1 MMEHAPG
8 PAPARDPESDPG
20 PRRPAP
26 TLMDRLWHGTFWLGL
41 KMPVQIVIA
50 FWSIPL
56 VQHAI
61 GVKNNDAY
69 VFAWGFGFL
78 QFLLEFGMSSA
89 LQRQLARA
97 WVRDDRAEINRLIAG
112 GMSFY
117 AVMALLQV
125 VILLGIAYLGLPARF
140 QGETR
145 RLVIGL
151 LWIQAISAPFFG
163 VMTVVASVLQ
173 AARRYELLPRLD
185 LAVLMIRFAILYAGL
200 RAEVSFVAILAAQVA
215 TQVSLTLL
223 PALWVMVRELGYV
236 PHFWGARRDD
246 YAALLRVGFYIFL
259 MQLSVTLADKL
270 DVIVLGYALPP
281 SASDAGITVY
291 QNVSKPFLQIRQMGW
306 TLAYLVMPAVA
317 TLAAAHD
324 LRGLE
329 RLKYD
334 GSRQLIALLLPVIL
348 LAAIYAAPFLDL
360 WVGARYAPYAWLMRL
375 FLVATLPLGLSV
387 LSQMAIGLGRVEL
400 LSLAPL
406 AGALVNLPLSFYLTT
421 RLGVSGVIWG
431 TVLTTLISN
440 LLVPGVYLFRLLAIR
455 PAVFAVRTLGPP
467 AAGAGVLLA
476 TAWVVRA
483 LLPPDPIGTSF
494 AQRAGPFLVNLT
506 ACCAAYAAG
515 YLATPLGRR
524 DLSDS
529 LRRLRGRR
537 ACADRPGEPAD
548 GRTREAVGSQD
559 EAQSRE

>member
-1 MMEHAPG
+1 MMKDAAG
-8 PAPARDPESDPG
+8 PARDSVADPG
-20 PRRPAP
+20 SGRPAP
-26 TLMDRLWHGTFWLGL
+26 SLMDRLWHGTFWLGL

-61 GVKNNDAY
+61 GVEANDAY

-117 AVMALLQV
+117 AFMALLQV
-125 VILLGIAYLGLPARF
+125 VILLAIAYLGLPARF

-145 RLVIGL
+145 RLVVGL
-151 LWIQAISAPFFG
+151 LWIQAISAPCFG
-163 VMTVVASVLQ
+163 VMTIAASVLQ

-185 LAVLMIRFAILYAGL
+185 LIVLVIRFAILYAGL
-200 RAEVSFVAILAAQVA
+200 RAGVDFLAIVAAQVA
-215 TQVSLTLL
+215 VQVALTLL
-223 PALWVMVRELGYV
+223 PALWVMARELGYV
-236 PHFWGARRDD
+236 PHFSGARRDD

-259 MQLSVTLADKL
+259 MQLSITLADKL

-281 SASDAGITVY
+281 SASEAGITIY

-334 GSRQLIALLLPVIL
+334 GSRQLVALLVPVVL
-348 LAAIYAAPFLDL
+348 LAAIYARPFLHL
-360 WVGARYAPYAWLMRL
+360 WVGLRYVPYAWLMQL
-375 FLVATLPLGLSV
+375 FLVASLPLALSV
-387 LSQMAIGLGRVEL
+387 LSQMAVGLGQVEFV
-400 LSLAPL
+400 SLAPL
-406 AGALVNLPLSFYLTT
+406 AGAVVNLPLSFYLTT

-440 LLVPGVYLFRLLAIR
+440 LIVPGVYLFRLLEVR
-455 PAVFAVRTLGPP
+455 PEVFAARTLGPP

-476 TAWVVRA
+476 AAWAIRA
-483 LLPPDPIGTSF
+483 LLPPDPVGSGF
-494 AQRAGPFLVNLT
+494 MRRGGPFLVNL
-506 ACCAAYAAG
+506 AVCSAAYAVG

-529 LRRLRGRR
+529 WRRLRGRAR
-537 ACADRPGEPAD
+537 QAADGVREPAVAEPEVQP
-548 GRTREAVGSQD
+548 RES
-559 EAQSRE
+559 